1 MSECELQ
8 TAYSYSYKKTFN
20 YKKSETTR
28 YNAFIDSQF
37 NHAPVTWMF
46 CQKTHPKIEK
56 IHDKTLKIILQS
68 NASYRSLLEC
78 NGSTSVHQWHLH
90 FFINGNLQKCCNHWP
105 PDSCGTYSEKRRFH
119 IMWERVH
126 CFSFSFLLVYN
137 ARDKLCTLSWH
148 TNLESATKF
157 NKIQ

>member
-78 NGSTSVHQWHLH
+78 NGSTSIHQRHLH

-105 PDSCGTYSEKRRFH
+105 PDSCGTYSEKRSAIAQPFVSSIVVVPWSRTL
-119 IMWERVH
+119 RP
-126 CFSFSFLLVYN
+126 LLK
-137 ARDKLCTLSWH
+137 APEQTGRGS
-148 TNLESATKF
+148 
-157 NKIQ
+157 